1 MIILLNKKNLLFH
14 FAKLKLQNSQDRNNS
29 TKEQFNKL
37 SIVSETNLFRII
49 TYYQKITFPGN
60 FK

>member
-14 FAKLKLQNSQDRNNS
+14 FAKLKLQNSQDRNNL

-49 TYYQKITFPGN
+49 TYLYTIK
-60 FK
+60 K